1 MVKHRTRRTRRGGAW
16 YDPRTW
22 FSSTPEPSPV
32 PETAATPAPATPAA
46 PVTPYG
52 GKKRKTRRG
61 GRHFRKSR
69 KTYFGY

>member
-22 FSSTPEPSPV
+22 FSSSTEPSPV
-32 PETAATPAPATPAA
+32 PETPAPTPVTPAPAVA
-46 PVTPYG
+46 PYG
-52 GKKRKTRRG
+52 GKKKSKTRRG
-61 GRHFRKSR
+61 GRRHHKSR